1 MAIIQKEVGENMY
14 SIEDL
19 CYSIANREQ
28 YCTTCVIFNQIGQCT
43 YLRQGEA
50 NANKATLV
58 NVNTIDS
65 EKLALNKIY
74 RGDESCVCKKELELC
89 ERSW

>member
-1 MAIIQKEVGENMY
+1 MGENMCL
-14 SIEDL
+14 IDDL
-19 CYSIANREQ
+19 GYSIANREQ
-28 YCTTCVIFNQIGQCT
+28 YCTTCVIFNQIGRCT
-43 YLRQGEA
+43 YLKQCEA

-58 NVNTIDS
+58 NVNKIDS
-65 EKLALNKIY
+65 KMLALNEIY

>member
-1 MAIIQKEVGENMY
+1 MC

-19 CYSIANREQ
+19 GYSIANRDQ

-43 YLRQGEA
+43 YLKQCEA
-50 NANKATLV
+50 NAKTAAFV
-58 NVNTIDS
+58 NVNKIDS
-65 EKLALNKIY
+65 EKLVLNIIS
-74 RGDESCVCKKELELC
+74 RGDESCVCKKELGSC